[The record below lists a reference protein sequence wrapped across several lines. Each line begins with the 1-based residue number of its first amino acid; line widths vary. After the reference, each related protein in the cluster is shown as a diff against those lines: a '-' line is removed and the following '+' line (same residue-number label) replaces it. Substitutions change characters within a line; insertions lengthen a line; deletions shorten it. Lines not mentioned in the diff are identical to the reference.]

1 MRCTSGGAAN
11 PGAGRLPRAR
21 VDQHHRRAHPRH
33 RVDHLAGHV
42 GCPEHSASPPNAGLD
57 VLTTV
62 NIQHVDGVKD
72 LIERITGITVRETI
86 PDWLLDEADDLQ
98 FIDITQ
104 EALRK
109 RMRHGNIH
117 PSQRIEPALR
127 NFFSETNLTAL
138 REIGRRLGL
147 DGPAERRGAGGRGR
161 AGPAAR
167 RRSGRAA

>member
-1 MRCTSGGAAN
+1 MPDAC
-11 PGAGRLPRAR
+11 RAR
-21 VDQHHRRAHPRH
+21 ESTSTTGAPIRVTVLITSRATSVVRSTVH
-33 RVDHLAGHV
+33 A
-42 GCPEHSASPPNAGLD
+42 PPNAGLD

-117 PSQRIEPALR
+117 PSQRIDPALR